1 MEKLNTSP
9 TPSHRK
15 EKEAKGQSQESTASV
30 VYEGSTVCSE
40 LTDHREMAQTR
51 PITPSQ
57 HQPAGRTSLPLRG
70 PYSLSLQTTVL
81 QPHTQVKAGG
91 KWTRDRGL
99 TGSLETSPSHNQ
111 STVLGSGYTVLPGKP
126 SPLPSTG
133 CPTRLAVQTKEMR
146 KSWLVVN
153 SHLRRQMA
161 IHIYDGK
168 FHYLKM
174 LL

>member
-1 MEKLNTSP
+1 MDQRQGT
-9 TPSHRK
+9 HRFL
-15 EKEAKGQSQESTASV
+15 GN
-30 VYEGSTVCSE
+30 
-40 LTDHREMAQTR
+40 
-51 PITPSQ
+51 
-57 HQPAGRTSLPLRG
+57 QP
-70 PYSLSLQTTVL
+70 
-81 QPHTQVKAGG
+81 QPQ
-91 KWTRDRGL
+91 
-99 TGSLETSPSHNQ
+99 P
-111 STVLGSGYTVLPGKP
+111 TVLGSGYTVLPGKP